1 MEAIFVII
9 GLIVGGISAWF
20 IQRYRFASKSVPLER
35 TKEFESQIKSL
46 ELEKAQKD
54 ERISYLETDLAETE
68 NTLSGKQ
75 QIEIE
80 LREKLAREE
89 TERTSTEKRI
99 KEQREEFDKVKEQLK
114 VDFQNLANGILEEK
128 TTKFTQQNKENLD
141 NLLKPLGEKIAEFK
155 TKVEQTHETQTR
167 DGTALREQIKQLT
180 ELNVK
185 MSEEANNLTNAKRTK

>member
-20 IQRYRFASKSVPLER
+20 IQRYRFASKSIPLER

-54 ERISYLETDLAETE
+54 ERVSNLETDLAETE

-80 LREKLAREE
+80 LREKLVLCPIYNVGYSRFNFIRASAVVNLQLIP
-89 TERTSTEKRI
+89 TCCSFLERS
-99 KEQREEFDKVKEQLK
+99 Q
-114 VDFQNLANGILEEK
+114 
-128 TTKFTQQNKENLD
+128 
-141 NLLKPLGEKIAEFK
+141 
-155 TKVEQTHETQTR
+155 
-167 DGTALREQIKQLT
+167 GTIRSLSCSRLSK
-180 ELNVK
+180 
-185 MSEEANNLTNAKRTK
+185 